1 MPVYAATITVFLLVG
16 LAGAQQPVSFSTG
29 DGGLIHAD
37 LYGEGDRGIVL
48 AHGGRRTKS
57 NWERQARTLVNAG
70 FRVIA
75 FDFRG
80 HGQSRAGRSGDDG
93 VRFDVLAA
101 VRYLRE
107 NGAKTVSVVGASFGG
122 WAAAQASTEAR
133 PGEIDRLVILAG
145 EIDEPEKVKVRKLF
159 IVTRDDANDAGPRLP
174 RIRKQYDRAP
184 EPKELV
190 VLDGSAH
197 AQFVFETDQGER
209 LMNEILQFLT
219 RR

>member
-1 MPVYAATITVFLLVG
+1 MV
-16 LAGAQQPVSFSTG
+16 
-29 DGGLIHAD
+29 HAD
-37 LYGEGDRGIVL
+37 SYGEGDRGIVL
-48 AHGGRRTKS
+48 AHGGRRTKTH
-57 NWERQARTLVNAG
+57 WEKQARALVNAG

-101 VRYLRE
+101 VRYLHDK
-107 NGAKTVSVVGASFGG
+107 GAKTVSVVGASFGG
-122 WAAAQASTEAR
+122 WAAAQASIEAH

-145 EIDEPEKVKVRKLF
+145 EIDEPQKVKVRKLF

-184 EPKELV
+184 DPKELV

-197 AQFVFETDQGER
+197 AQFVFESDQGQR
-209 LMNEILQFLT
+209 LMNEILRFLT
-219 RR
+219 QP

>member
-1 MPVYAATITVFLLVG
+1 MHVYAATVFVFLLVG
-16 LAGAQQPVSFSTG
+16 LAGAQQPVSFSTE

-37 LYGEGDRGIVL
+37 LYGEGDHGIVL

-57 NWERQARTLVNAG
+57 NWERQARTFMNAG

-80 HGQSRAGRSGDDG
+80 HGQSRAGRSGGDG

-107 NGAKTVSVVGASFGG
+107 TGAKTVSVVGASFGG
-122 WAAAQASTEAR
+122 WAAAQACIEAR

-145 EIDEPEKVKVRKLF
+145 EIDEPEKVNVRKLF
-159 IVTRDDANDAGPRLP
+159 IVTRDDANDAGTRLP